1 MRKIVLDSRYWQPDA
16 AVTAEYTF
24 AGRSRNTDQQAGE
37 YSLLILPTRRIERDL
52 RENTKMGGFVL
63 DLAVKFR
70 SMYYALSNSCLGPH
84 SFAKTR

>member
-1 MRKIVLDSRYWQPDA
+1 MRKIFLDSRYWQPDA
-16 AVTAEYTF
+16 AVTAECTF
-24 AGRSRNTDQQAGE
+24 TGRSRNTDQQAGE
-37 YSLLILPTRRIERDL
+37 YSLVILPTRRIERDL